1 MPRRTLRW
9 FVLGLGLAIAA
20 SCTLPSCASPTDV
33 TLLITT
39 DFDCKDLHHV
49 TIAVGTL
56 GAALETAPPTTVSTT
71 CQGGYAG
78 RLVVVPRGSADDLVA
93 IKVVGGFGK
102 MKQAEDCV
110 ATYDAAS
117 PSGRPGY
124 GPGCIVAR
132 RALRYTRH
140 ATLTVPI
147 VLRAACDGVACGETE
162 TCVSGACVSATI
174 ADSTTCRGD
183 GCGESV
189 LGGGGAPDG
198 GASDGGTPEGSAP
211 DGGDAAATTGLLGL
225 TLSAGTLSPAFS
237 PSTQTYVVV
246 ASVVSLGLPLT
257 VTPMYA
263 GGSVTINGAVVASG
277 APSPAIARNLLMA
290 TPIDVTFTPTVGAAA
305 TYAIV
310 APPVQEAYAK
320 ASNTRVS
327 ANFGYSVALSGD
339 TLAVGSY
346 GESSAATG
354 INGNPLDTSAP
365 GAGAVYVFTRSGTTW
380 SQQAYVKASNTRP
393 NAWFGYSVALVG
405 DTLAVGSLQESS
417 NAMGVD
423 GDQANSTA
431 NQAGAVYVFTR
442 SGAIWSQQ
450 AYVKASNTRQGAIFG
465 SSVALS
471 GDTLAVASREE
482 SSGANGVGGN
492 QADTSATAAGAV
504 YVFTRS
510 DKTWSQ
516 QAYVKASNT
525 RAVASFGSSVA
536 LSGDTLAVGSSNESS
551 GATGID
557 GNQLDTSGPGAGA
570 VYVFTRSVAAWSQQA
585 YVKATNTRPSAQFGF
600 SVALSGDTLAV
611 GASGEASNA
620 TGVNGN
626 PGDTS
631 APNAGA
637 AYVFTRSGTTWSR
650 QAYIKASTTRMDANF
665 GYAMA
670 LVGDALAVG
679 SYGEASNAIGINGSQ
694 ADTSAPNAGAA
705 YVFRRSGATWA
716 QQAYVKASNPRGS
729 ALFGSSVALSG
740 DTLAVGSYNESS
752 GATGI
757 NGDPAN
763 PFTAAAGAVYVL
775 R

>member
-1 MPRRTLRW
+1 MR
-9 FVLGLGLAIAA
+9 
-20 SCTLPSCASPTDV
+20 
-33 TLLITT
+33 
-39 DFDCKDLHHV
+39 
-49 TIAVGTL
+49 
-56 GAALETAPPTTVSTT
+56 
-71 CQGGYAG
+71 
-78 RLVVVPRGSADDLVA
+78 RLVVVPLLGLVALFGVECATPTALTVTVYSEVACGKGSAAAL
-93 IKVVGGFGK
+93 VGGASLAALSQRAPSSVSTK
-102 MKQAEDCV
+102 C
-110 ATYDAAS
+110 DADGANVRMGS
-117 PSGRPGY
+117 VVLVPSGAKDETVAFAVMQRADGQPADGCLD
-124 GPGCIVAR
+124 PAQASGCIVAKR
-132 RALRYTRH
+132 QLRFERH
-140 ATLTVPI
+140 SASEMRVDLRLSCLGVPCS
-147 VLRAACDGVACGETE
+147 AEQ
-162 TCVSGACVSATI
+162 TCVQGTCVEAR
-174 ADSTTCRGD
+174 TTCGASCDERTLSPGD
-183 GCGESV
+183 
-189 LGGGGAPDG
+189 DG
-198 GASDGGTPEGSAP
+198 GVPDASAP
-211 DGGDAAATTGLLGL
+211 DASLPDAPPPDAAATARTGLLGL
-225 TLSAGTLSPAFS
+225 TLSAGALSPAFDPATRS
-237 PSTQTYVVV
+237 YAVVP
-246 ASVVSLGLPLT
+246 SVVSLGVPFT
-257 VTPMYA
+257 VTPTYA
-263 GGSVTINGAVVASG
+263 SDSSVTINGAAVPSG
-277 APSPAIARNLLMA
+277 APSPVLVQNLLSP
-290 TPIDVTFTPTVGAAA
+290 TPIDVTVTSAVGAKVH
-305 TYAIV
+305 YALV

-320 ASNTRVS
+320 ASNPRLN
-327 ANFGYSVALSGD
+327 AYFGTSVALSGD

-354 INGNPLDTSAP
+354 INGNPADASAGNAGAVYVYTRSGATWLQQAYVKASNTRPSAIFGYSIALSGDTLAVGSYQESSGATGVNGSQADTSAP
-365 GAGAVYVFTRSGTTW
+365 NSGAVYVFTRSGTTW
-380 SQQAYVKASNTRP
+380 AQQAYVKASNTRP
-393 NAWFGYSVALVG
+393 GALFGVAVALSG
-405 DTLAVGSLQESS
+405 DTLAVGSYNESS
-417 NAMGVD
+417 NATGIN
-423 GDQANSTA
+423 GNQADTSSA
-431 NQAGAVYVFTR
+431 SAGAVYVFTR
-442 SGAIWSQQ
+442 SGA
-450 AYVKASNTRQGAIFG
+450 A
-465 SSVALS
+465 
-471 GDTLAVASREE
+471 
-482 SSGANGVGGN
+482 
-492 QADTSATAAGAV
+492 
-504 YVFTRS
+504 
-510 DKTWSQ
+510 WSQ